1 MASRTPKNPALKPPG
16 GTQTGSQNLT
26 RALKELESA
35 FADWE
40 SLGTRKAEPEA
51 QAEPVGTSANAA
63 NSPAKEFQKKTQT
76 LLDQLRQ
83 QLAELAD

>member
-1 MASRTPKNPALKPPG
+1 MSRAM
-16 GTQTGSQNLT
+16 
-26 RALKELESA
+26 KELESA

-40 SLGTRKAEPEA
+40 SLGQRPPPTDS
-51 QAEPVGTSANAA
+51 VSADPAAAAASNAD
-63 NSPAKEFQKKTQT
+63 SPAKEFRKKTQT